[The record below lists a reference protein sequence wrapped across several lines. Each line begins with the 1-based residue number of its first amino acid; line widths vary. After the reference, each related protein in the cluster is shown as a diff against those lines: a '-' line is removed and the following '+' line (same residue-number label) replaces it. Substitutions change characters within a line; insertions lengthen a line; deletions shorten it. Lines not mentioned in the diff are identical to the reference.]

1 LVLKISESR
10 KAYEEFRDGGIKPDT
25 DIAHISKA
33 LESDDFETFYPFF
46 SFKDYCGSLIN
57 KYKIDKREIKE
68 KLVQT
73 GWFIHQLQTVLS

>member
-1 LVLKISESR
+1 
-10 KAYEEFRDGGIKPDT
+10 
-25 DIAHISKA
+25 
-33 LESDDFETFYPFF
+33 
-46 SFKDYCGSLIN
+46 LIN